1 MNDLHS
7 LLTDLA
13 EYLELRADVLD
24 GVYGISKPNAAM
36 QLLNRVQEELRSLER
51 ELARMAPSDREV
63 GLEASASIDRERAQE
78 INRS

>member
-1 MNDLHS
+1 MNDLHA

-13 EYLELRADVLD
+13 EYLEAREDASP
-24 GVYGISKPNAAM
+24 GAYGIIKPNEEM

-63 GLEASASIDRERAQE
+63 GLEAAASIDRERAQE